1 WALCALGERL
11 FPETTQTSTS
21 QKLIGHRLFVRQV
34 CGRSTARARAC
45 TERAMSNPAAV
56 EGDMPRANNKS
67 NAAAIDSSSSSQ
79 QQQQGDAQ
87 ARGMPSPFYSN
98 SNANSSNSNA
108 NSSNMYGGGGAI
120 MGPQISMMMHPQLQQ
135 Q

>member
-1 WALCALGERL
+1 SE
-11 FPETTQTSTS
+11 
-21 QKLIGHRLFVRQV
+21 KLIGHPLFVRQV
-34 CGRSTARARAC
+34 WGRSTARARAC

-56 EGDMPRANNKS
+56 EGDTPRVNNKS

-98 SNANSSNSNA
+98 SNANSSN
-108 NSSNMYGGGGAI
+108 MYGGGGAI
-120 MGPQISMMMHPQLQQ
+120 IG
-135 Q
+135 